1 MKYLHY
7 WTLVPKEP
15 RADSRIPIEEYQGY
29 LEIGEWRV
37 PRVVTRQ
44 APAVLVCVGFRVA
57 KVLRLS

>member
-15 RADSRIPIEEYQGY
+15 RADSRIPIEEYQVY

-44 APAVLVCVGFRVA
+44 APAVLVCVDFRVA
-57 KVLRLS
+57 KVLHLS

>member
-1 MKYLHY
+1 VKYLHY

-15 RADSRIPIEEYQGY
+15 RADSRIPIEEYQAY

-44 APAVLVCVGFRVA
+44 APTVLVYVGFHVA

>member
-1 MKYLHY
+1 MKHLHY

-15 RADSRIPIEEYQGY
+15 RADSRIPIEEYQAY
-29 LEIGEWRV
+29 LEIEEWQV

-44 APAVLVCVGFRVA
+44 ASAVLVCVGFHVA